1 MQSARET
8 YLRMQTATASPGEL
22 IAMLY
27 DALLRNLARAEG
39 GLESKDME
47 SAHHALLRAQDIV
60 LELMASL
67 DLDAEGEAGSIARQ
81 MAPLYEYMY
90 HRLLDASVHKE
101 TAPIDEV
108 RRLVQPVR
116 EAWRFALEEVA
127 RQTAAAPTGDGH
139 RGQGRRVGLEG
150 RRG

>member
-1 MQSARET
+1 MQSARDT

-27 DALLRNLARAEG
+27 DALLRNLSRAEG
-39 GLESKDME
+39 GLETRDIE
-47 SAHHALLRAQDIV
+47 AAHHALLRSQDIV
-60 LELMASL
+60 LELMSSL

-90 HRLLDASVHKE
+90 RRLLDASVHKQA
-101 TAPIDEV
+101 APIDEV

-116 EAWRFALEEVA
+116 EAWRFALEQVA
-127 RQTAAAPTGDGH
+127 QQAAAAP
-139 RGQGRRVGLEG
+139 RLED